1 MQVSEAP
8 RSADRLA
15 RGLRIFLL
23 GVFVDLGFLLIVI
36 FVHVATSSEA
46 LLIPAAI
53 LGAGLA
59 ALSVA
64 TFVVGIA
71 YDWRAFPVHRRAVVF
86 VVGLT
91 LAVLIAH
98 LYVVGIPPASDSR
111 ALSGTI
117 GTQVASGDKDNNGNP
132 LLRVSSN
139 LTGQLLS
146 VTVTASGSDAIA
158 NIQLNAP
165 AHATGSGFA
174 KPPSYS
180 DPLEPGSSA
189 VGTWTLPSQE
199 TRLNI
204 TYQSLNCYSTGS
216 RNYGCIMDEVFY
228 VPEAMG
234 VLSGQNCATTISD
247 CHMEHPYL
255 VPALVASGMAVFGTY
270 SAMGWRIMP
279 ALLGTFSIPLMFGIA
294 WKVSADKRVAY
305 LSALLLSL
313 DVMFFSQSSGA
324 LLDVPEVFFGLAAFF
339 SYFVGL
345 RVWKL
350 DKYVISGIFLGV
362 AGLAKETAVFI
373 ALGFLTYVILFGEGP
388 KRVRIYS
395 VFKVAL
401 VLALVFSAGLQAYDS
416 TLGSPAMPTF
426 VNHVGYILS
435 YGSSLKADKLACQP
449 TTGYWCKFPNDPG
462 GPPILPP
469 DWVLYY
475 SPVAYF
481 ATSVSVCPNTVNGV
495 CQGGQYSYVALA
507 YYGVTNLIETWTV
520 FVWGPLT
527 ALVVYRHFRRPQQ
540 RLEEFGFAEG
550 GGPSPSVPETTK
562 FAGLAL
568 IMFLWTYLPYI
579 FLFLGERVTY
589 PFYFIP
595 AIPAVAL
602 GASYWLT
609 RDWFPR
615 KLMYVYVG
623 MAFVFFFVYFP
634 AKGFLPDWLR
644 VIIGH

>member
-1 MQVSEAP
+1 MKVSDAP
-8 RSADRLA
+8 QGVGTLSRALRL
-15 RGLRIFLL
+15 FLL
-23 GVFVDLGFLLIVI
+23 GVFVDLALLLVVI
-36 FVHVATSSEA
+36 FAHVATSSEA
-46 LLIPAAI
+46 LLIPAAV
-53 LGAGLA
+53 LGAGL
-59 ALSVA
+59 V
-64 TFVVGIA
+64 TFSLASLVVGIA
-71 YDWRAFPVHRRAVVF
+71 YAWRAFPIHRNAVAF

-91 LAVLIAH
+91 LVVLVAH
-98 LYVVGIPPASDSR
+98 LYIVGFPPASDSR

-117 GTQVASGDKDNNGNP
+117 GTQVVSGDKDGSGNP
-132 LLRVSSN
+132 ILTVNSSM
-139 LTGQLLS
+139 TGQLLS
-146 VTVTASGSDAIA
+146 VTVKASGSEAVA

-165 AHATGSGFA
+165 THLTGAGFS

-180 DPLEPGSSA
+180 DPLAPGSSA
-189 VGTWTLPSQE
+189 VGTWTLPTQQ
-199 TRLNI
+199 TQLNI
-204 TYQSLNCYSTGS
+204 TYQSLNCYNTGS
-216 RNYGCIMDEVFY
+216 GNYGCIMDEVFY
-228 VPEAMG
+228 VPEAIG
-234 VLSGQNCATTISD
+234 VLSGQHCATTISN

-255 VPALVASGMAVFGTY
+255 VPALIAGGMAVFGTY
-270 SAMGWRIMP
+270 TAVGWRIMP
-279 ALLGTFSIPLMFGIA
+279 VLLGTFSIPLLFGIA
-294 WKVSADKRVAY
+294 WKVSGDKRVAY
-305 LSALLLSL
+305 ISTLLLSF

-324 LLDVPEVFFGLAAFF
+324 LLDDPEVFFGLAAFF
-339 SYFVGL
+339 AYVAGL

-350 DKYVISGIFLGV
+350 DKYIIAGIFLGV

-373 ALGFLTYVILFGEGP
+373 ALAFLTYVLIFGEGSRGS
-388 KRVRIYS
+388 RVYS

-401 VLALVFSAGLQAYDS
+401 VLALVFAAGLQAYDS

-426 VNHVGYILS
+426 VQHVGYVLS

-462 GPPILPP
+462 GAPILPF

-495 CQGGQYSYVALA
+495 CQGGQYSYVSLA

-520 FVWGPLT
+520 FVWVPLT
-527 ALVVYRHFRRPQQ
+527 ALAVFRHFRRPQP
-540 RLEEFGFAEG
+540 RLEQFGFAESG
-550 GGPSPSVPETTK
+550 TVGPSAPGIPK

-568 IMFLWTYLPYI
+568 IMFLWTYVPYI
-579 FLFLGERVTY
+579 FIFLTERVTY

-595 AIPAVAL
+595 AIPAVAM

-615 KLMYVYVG
+615 RLMYVYLI

-644 VIIGH
+644 ALIGH

>member
-1 MQVSEAP
+1 MKVSDAP
-8 RSADRLA
+8 QGVGSLPRALRL
-15 RGLRIFLL
+15 LL
-23 GVFVDLGFLLIVI
+23 LAVFVDLALLIVVI
-36 FVHVATSSEA
+36 FAHVATSTQG
-46 LLIPAAI
+46 LLIPAAV
-53 LGAGLA
+53 LGVGL
-59 ALSVA
+59 VA
-64 TFVVGIA
+64 FSLASLVVGVTYA
-71 YDWRAFPVHRRAVVF
+71 WKAFPVHRRAMAF

-91 LAVLIAH
+91 LVVLLAH
-98 LYVVGIPPASDSR
+98 MYIIGFPPASDTR

-117 GTQVASGDKDNNGNP
+117 GTQVVSGDKDGNGNP
-132 LLRVSSN
+132 ILTVTSS
-139 LTGQLLS
+139 LTGQLLN
-146 VTVTASGSDAIA
+146 VTIRASGSDAIT
-158 NIQLNAP
+158 NVQLNAP
-165 AHATGSGFA
+165 THLTGAGFT

-180 DPLEPGSSA
+180 DPLGPGSSA
-189 VGTWTLPSQE
+189 VGTWTLPTQQ
-199 TRLNI
+199 TQLNI
-204 TYQSLNCYSTGS
+204 TYQSLNCYNTES

-228 VPEAMG
+228 VPEAVG
-234 VLSGQNCATTISD
+234 LLSGQHCATTISY

-255 VPALVASGMAVFGTY
+255 VPALIAGGMAVFGTY
-270 SAMGWRIMP
+270 NAVGWRIIP
-279 ALLGTFSIPLMFGIA
+279 ALLGTFSIPLLFGIA
-294 WKVSADKRVAY
+294 WKVSGDKKVAY

-339 SYFVGL
+339 AYFAGL
-345 RVWKL
+345 RLWKL
-350 DKYVISGIFLGV
+350 DKYIIAGIFLGV

-373 ALGFLTYVILFGEGP
+373 ALAFLTYLLLFGEGS
-388 KRVRIYS
+388 RGTRLYS

-401 VLALVFSAGLQAYDS
+401 VLALVFAVGLQAYDS

-426 VNHVGYILS
+426 VQHVGYVLS

-449 TTGYWCKFPNDPG
+449 TTGYWCKFANAPG
-462 GPPILPP
+462 GAPILPF
-469 DWVLYY
+469 DWLLYY

-495 CQGGQYSYVALA
+495 CQGGQYSYVSLA

-520 FVWGPLT
+520 FVWVPL
-527 ALVVYRHFRRPQQ
+527 AAFAVYRHFRRPQP
-540 RLEEFGFAEG
+540 RLEQFGFAEG
-550 GGPSPSVPETTK
+550 GTPPSRAPGITK

-568 IMFLWTYLPYI
+568 TMFLWTYVPYI
-579 FLFLGERVTY
+579 FIFLTQRVTY

-609 RDWFPR
+609 RDWFPP
-615 KLMYVYVG
+615 KLMYVYLA
-623 MAFVFFFVYFP
+623 MAFIFFFVYFP